1 MYNEV
6 TKWIKEHCNVI
17 ASAKSHMY
25 PYTGAMIR
33 QLFSA
38 FTEIENANIKSYM
51 QKFQSQPGDV
61 VVHN

>member
-51 QKFQSQPGDV
+51 
-61 VVHN
+61 